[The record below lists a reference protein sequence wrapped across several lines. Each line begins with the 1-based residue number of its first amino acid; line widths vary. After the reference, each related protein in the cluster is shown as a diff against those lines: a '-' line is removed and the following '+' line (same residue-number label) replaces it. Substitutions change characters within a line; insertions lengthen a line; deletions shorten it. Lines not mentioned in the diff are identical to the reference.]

1 MWRKEN
7 PYALVVEMQTAA
19 TTMENSLENPQK
31 KKLKIEPPSN
41 SAC

>member
-7 PYALVVEMQTAA
+7 PYALVVEMQTVA
-19 TTMENSLENPQK
+19 TTMEKSLENPQ